1 MNERKKSS
9 VSFWHSM
16 KTSFMLVVVAVAAA
30 VVVRYTLMIMP
41 GIRSNIRQIYSNYL
55 LDLTLS
61 YGSELDET
69 LTRVDDK
76 MLDHVDTMQKIVE
89 QAQLEGIDSSYGY
102 IVSTDGTMLYH
113 PTAEKIGQPVENETV
128 KKIVAEVEAGK
139 TPEPEVVSY
148 MFDGT
153 QKYAACYVS
162 ENGFIFVMTADDTDL
177 LKAANKLQARGLGTA
192 VVVLIFGVFVAWICA
207 RRMTRP
213 LIRVTSAVDRI
224 AGFDLTEDPELIAL
238 DKNKGETGAIAHAVL
253 HMKQALRS
261 MVQQIR
267 EESANIHQASGQL
280 EENATATSGNVDSVE
295 TAVNEIAT
303 GATSQATE
311 TQRATEDVVMMGTM
325 IENTSTQVENLNS
338 TAVEMSN
345 ASASARDALEEL
357 NHINEKAIESIE
369 VIYQQT
375 HTTNES
381 ALKIKDVTEL
391 IASIAEETN
400 LLSLNA
406 SIEAARAG
414 DAGKGFAVVASQI
427 QKLAEQ
433 SNASTKK
440 IDDIIHMLLTD
451 SENAVHTMEEVREVM
466 HQQSEK
472 VEQTKQVFGSVNQ
485 GIDQSIS
492 GMETISEHTRQLD
505 HARENIVDTVQ
516 NLSAIAQENAA
527 STEETNA
534 VVMEIGGVMQQI
546 SGNAQGLRRIADI
559 LEKNMETFKL
569 D

>member
-1 MNERKKSS
+1 MNKRKKSS

-30 VVVRYTLMIMP
+30 VVVMYTLMIMP
-41 GIRSNIRQIYSNYL
+41 GIRSNIRQIYFNYL

-69 LTRVDDK
+69 LTRVDNK
-76 MLDHVDTMQKIVE
+76 MLEHVHTMQGIVE
-89 QAQLEGIDSSYGY
+89 KAQLEGIDSSYGY

-192 VVVLIFGVFVAWICA
+192 VVVLILGVFVAWICA

-213 LIRVTSAVDRI
+213 LIRMTSAVDRI

-267 EESANIHQASGQL
+267 EQSANIHQASGQL

-492 GMETISEHTRQLD
+492 GMEAISEHTRQLD

>member
-30 VVVRYTLMIMP
+30 VVVMYTLMIMP

-128 KKIVAEVEAGK
+128 KKIVAEVKAGK

-153 QKYAACYVS
+153 RKYAACYVS

-177 LKAANKLQARGLGTA
+177 LKAANKLQARGIGTA

-267 EESANIHQASGQL
+267 EQSVNIHQASGQL

-338 TAVEMSN
+338 AAVEMSN

-534 VVMEIGGVMQQI
+534 VVMVIGGVMQQI
-546 SGNAQGLRRIADI
+546 SGNAQELRRIADI
-559 LEKNMETFKL
+559 LEKNVETFKL

>member
-30 VVVRYTLMIMP
+30 VVVMYTLMLMP

-69 LTRVDDK
+69 LTRVDNK
-76 MLDHVDTMQKIVE
+76 MLEHVHTMQGIVE
-89 QAQLEGIDSSYGY
+89 KAQLEGIDSSYGY

-128 KKIVAEVEAGK
+128 KKIIAEVEAGK

-177 LKAANKLQARGLGTA
+177 LKSANKLQARGLGTA

-207 RRMTRP
+207 RCMTRP
-213 LIRVTSAVDRI
+213 LIRMTSAVDRI

-267 EESANIHQASGQL
+267 EQSANIHQASGQL

-325 IENTSTQVENLNS
+325 IENTSTQVESLNS

-546 SGNAQGLRRIADI
+546 SGNAQELRRIADI

>member
-30 VVVRYTLMIMP
+30 VVVMYTLMLMP

-69 LTRVDDK
+69 LTRVDNK
-76 MLDHVDTMQKIVE
+76 MLDHVNTMQKIVE
-89 QAQLEGIDSSYGY
+89 KAQLEGIDSSYGY
-102 IVSTDGTMLYH
+102 IVGTDGTMLYH
-113 PTAEKIGQPVENETV
+113 PTAEKIGQPVENEAV
-128 KKIVAEVEAGK
+128 KKVVAEVEAGK

-213 LIRVTSAVDRI
+213 LIRMTSAVDRI

-267 EESANIHQASGQL
+267 EQSANIHQASGQL

-325 IENTSTQVENLNS
+325 IENTSTQVESLNS

-546 SGNAQGLRRIADI
+546 SGNAQELRRIADI

>member
-30 VVVRYTLMIMP
+30 VVVMYTLMIMP

-69 LTRVDDK
+69 LTRVDNK
-76 MLDHVDTMQKIVE
+76 MLEHVHTMQGIVE
-89 QAQLEGIDSSYGY
+89 KAQLEGIDSSYGY

-213 LIRVTSAVDRI
+213 LIRMTSAVDRI

-267 EESANIHQASGQL
+267 EQSANIHQASGQL
-280 EENATATSGNVDSVE
+280 EENATATSGNVDSIE

-303 GATSQATE
+303 GATNQATE

-325 IENTSTQVENLNS
+325 IEDTSTQVENLNS

-492 GMETISEHTRQLD
+492 GMEAISEHTRQLD

-546 SGNAQGLRRIADI
+546 SGNVQGLRRIADI
-559 LEKNMETFKL
+559 LEKNVETFKL

>member
-30 VVVRYTLMIMP
+30 VVVMYTLMIMP

-69 LTRVDDK
+69 LTRVDNK
-76 MLDHVDTMQKIVE
+76 MLEHVHTMQGIVE
-89 QAQLEGIDSSYGY
+89 KAQLEGIDSSYGY

-546 SGNAQGLRRIADI
+546 SGNAQELRRIADI

>member
-30 VVVRYTLMIMP
+30 VVVMYTLMLMP

-69 LTRVDDK
+69 LTRVDNK
-76 MLDHVDTMQKIVE
+76 MLDHVNTMQKIVE
-89 QAQLEGIDSSYGY
+89 KAQLEGIDSSYGY
-102 IVSTDGTMLYH
+102 IVGTDGTMLYH
-113 PTAEKIGQPVENETV
+113 PTAEKIGQPVENEAV
-128 KKIVAEVEAGK
+128 KKVVAEVEAGK

-213 LIRVTSAVDRI
+213 LIRMTSAVDRI

-267 EESANIHQASGQL
+267 EQSANIHQASGQL

-325 IENTSTQVENLNS
+325 IEDTSTQVENLNR

-440 IDDIIHMLLTD
+440 IDDIIHTLLMD

-546 SGNAQGLRRIADI
+546 SGNAQELRRIADI

>member
-30 VVVRYTLMIMP
+30 VVVMYTLMLMP

-69 LTRVDDK
+69 LTRVDNK
-76 MLDHVDTMQKIVE
+76 MLEHVHTMQGIVE
-89 QAQLEGIDSSYGY
+89 KAQLEGIDSSYGY

-177 LKAANKLQARGLGTA
+177 LKAANNLQARGIGTA
-192 VVVLIFGVFVAWICA
+192 VVVLLLGVFVAWICA

-213 LIRVTSAVDRI
+213 LIRMTSAVDRI

-267 EESANIHQASGQL
+267 AQSANIHQASGQL

-325 IENTSTQVENLNS
+325 IEDTSTQVENLNS

-440 IDDIIHMLLTD
+440 IDDIIHTLLMD

-546 SGNAQGLRRIADI
+546 SGNAQELRRIADI
-559 LEKNMETFKL
+559 LEKNVETFKL

>member
-16 KTSFMLVVVAVAAA
+16 KTSFMLVVVVVAVA
-30 VVVRYTLMIMP
+30 VVVMYTLMIMP

-61 YGSELDET
+61 YGSELDKT
-69 LTRVDDK
+69 LTRVDNK
-76 MLDHVDTMQKIVE
+76 MLEHVHTMQGIVE
-89 QAQLEGIDSSYGY
+89 KAQLEGIDSSYGY

-177 LKAANKLQARGLGTA
+177 LKATNKLQARGLGTA

-213 LIRVTSAVDRI
+213 LIRMTSAVDRI

-267 EESANIHQASGQL
+267 EQSANIHQASGQL

-451 SENAVHTMEEVREVM
+451 SENAVHTMEEVRKVM

-492 GMETISEHTRQLD
+492 GMEAISEHTRQLD

>member
-30 VVVRYTLMIMP
+30 VVVMYTLMLMP

-69 LTRVDDK
+69 LTRVDNK
-76 MLDHVDTMQKIVE
+76 MLDHVNTMQKIVE
-89 QAQLEGIDSSYGY
+89 KAQLEGIDSSYGY
-102 IVSTDGTMLYH
+102 IVGTDGTMLYH
-113 PTAEKIGQPVENETV
+113 PTAEKIGQPVENEAV
-128 KKIVAEVEAGK
+128 KKVVAEVEAGK

-213 LIRVTSAVDRI
+213 LIRMTSAVDRI

-267 EESANIHQASGQL
+267 EQSANIHQASGQL

-303 GATSQATE
+303 GATSQAPE

-325 IENTSTQVENLNS
+325 IENTSTQVESLNS

-440 IDDIIHMLLTD
+440 IDDIIHTLLMD

-546 SGNAQGLRRIADI
+546 SGNAQELRRIADI

>member
-30 VVVRYTLMIMP
+30 VVVMYTLMVMP

-61 YGSELDET
+61 YGSELDKT
-69 LTRVDDK
+69 LTRVDNK
-76 MLDHVDTMQKIVE
+76 MLEHVHTMQGIVE
-89 QAQLEGIDSSYGY
+89 KAQLEGIDSSYGY

-192 VVVLIFGVFVAWICA
+192 VVVLIFGVFIAWICA

-546 SGNAQGLRRIADI
+546 SGNAQELRRIADI

>member
-30 VVVRYTLMIMP
+30 VVVMYTLMLMP

-69 LTRVDDK
+69 LTRVDNK
-76 MLDHVDTMQKIVE
+76 MLEHVHTMQGIVE
-89 QAQLEGIDSSYGY
+89 KAQLEGIDSSYGY

-213 LIRVTSAVDRI
+213 LIRMTSAVDRI

-267 EESANIHQASGQL
+267 EQSANIHQASGQL

-492 GMETISEHTRQLD
+492 GMEAISEHTRQLD

-546 SGNAQGLRRIADI
+546 SGNAQELRRIADI

>member
-30 VVVRYTLMIMP
+30 VVVMYTLMIMP

-69 LTRVDDK
+69 LTRVDNK
-76 MLDHVDTMQKIVE
+76 MLEHVHTMQGIVE
-89 QAQLEGIDSSYGY
+89 KAQLEGIDSSYGY

-113 PTAEKIGQPVENETV
+113 PTAEKIGQPVEIETV

-153 QKYAACYVS
+153 QKYAACYAS

-192 VVVLIFGVFVAWICA
+192 VVVLILGVFVAWICA

-213 LIRVTSAVDRI
+213 LIRMTSAVDRI

-267 EESANIHQASGQL
+267 EQSANIHQASGQL
-280 EENATATSGNVDSVE
+280 EENATATSGNVDSIE

-492 GMETISEHTRQLD
+492 GMEAISEHTRQLD

>member
-30 VVVRYTLMIMP
+30 VVVMYTLMIMP

-69 LTRVDDK
+69 LTRVDNK
-76 MLDHVDTMQKIVE
+76 MLEHVHTMQGIVE
-89 QAQLEGIDSSYGY
+89 KAQLEGIDSSYGY

-177 LKAANKLQARGLGTA
+177 LKAANKLQARGLGTG
-192 VVVLIFGVFVAWICA
+192 VVVLILGVFVAWICA

-213 LIRVTSAVDRI
+213 LIRMTSAVDRI

-267 EESANIHQASGQL
+267 EQSANIHQASGQL

-472 VEQTKQVFGSVNQ
+472 VEQTKQVFDSLNQ

-492 GMETISEHTRQLD
+492 GMEAISEHTRQLD

>member
-16 KTSFMLVVVAVAAA
+16 KTRFMLVVVVVAVA
-30 VVVRYTLMIMP
+30 VVVMYTLMLMP

-69 LTRVDDK
+69 LTRVDNK
-76 MLDHVDTMQKIVE
+76 MLEHVHTMQGIVE
-89 QAQLEGIDSSYGY
+89 KAQLEGIDSSYGY

-177 LKAANKLQARGLGTA
+177 LKSANKLQARGLGTA

-207 RRMTRP
+207 RCMTRP
-213 LIRVTSAVDRI
+213 LIRMTSAVDRI

-267 EESANIHQASGQL
+267 EQSANIHQASGQL

-325 IENTSTQVENLNS
+325 IENTSTQVESLNS

-546 SGNAQGLRRIADI
+546 SGNAQELRRIADI

>member
-30 VVVRYTLMIMP
+30 VVVMYTLMLMP

-69 LTRVDDK
+69 LTRVDNK
-76 MLDHVDTMQKIVE
+76 MLDHVNTMQKIVE
-89 QAQLEGIDSSYGY
+89 KAQLEGIDSSYGY

-177 LKAANKLQARGLGTA
+177 LKATNKLQARGLGTA

-213 LIRVTSAVDRI
+213 LIRMTSAVDRI

-267 EESANIHQASGQL
+267 EQSANIHQASGQL

-492 GMETISEHTRQLD
+492 GMEAISEHTRQLD

>member
-30 VVVRYTLMIMP
+30 VVVMYTLMIMP

-69 LTRVDDK
+69 LTRIDNK
-76 MLDHVDTMQKIVE
+76 MLEHVHTMQGIVE
-89 QAQLEGIDSSYGY
+89 KAQLEGIDSSYGY

-177 LKAANKLQARGLGTA
+177 LKAANKLQARGLGTG
-192 VVVLIFGVFVAWICA
+192 VVVLILGVFVAWICA

-213 LIRVTSAVDRI
+213 LIRMTSAVDRI

-267 EESANIHQASGQL
+267 EQSANIHQASGQL

-472 VEQTKQVFGSVNQ
+472 VEQTKQVFDSLNQ

-492 GMETISEHTRQLD
+492 GMEAISEHTRQLD

>member
-30 VVVRYTLMIMP
+30 VVVMYTLMIMP

-472 VEQTKQVFGSVNQ
+472 VEQTKQVFDSLNQ

-492 GMETISEHTRQLD
+492 GMEAISEHTRQLD

-546 SGNAQGLRRIADI
+546 SGNAQELRRIADI

>member
-30 VVVRYTLMIMP
+30 VVVMYTLMIMP

-69 LTRVDDK
+69 LTRIDNK
-76 MLDHVDTMQKIVE
+76 MLEHVHTMQGIVE
-89 QAQLEGIDSSYGY
+89 KAQLEGIDSSYGY

-177 LKAANKLQARGLGTA
+177 LKATNKLQARGLGTA

-213 LIRVTSAVDRI
+213 LIRMTSAVDRI

-253 HMKQALRS
+253 HMKQALRY

-267 EESANIHQASGQL
+267 EQSANIHQASGQL
-280 EENATATSGNVDSVE
+280 EENATATSGNVDSIE

-303 GATSQATE
+303 GATNQATE

-325 IENTSTQVENLNS
+325 IEDTSTQVENLNS

-472 VEQTKQVFGSVNQ
+472 VEQTKQVFDSLNQ

-492 GMETISEHTRQLD
+492 GMEAISEHTRQLD

>member
-30 VVVRYTLMIMP
+30 VVVMYTLMIMP

-177 LKAANKLQARGLGTA
+177 LKATNKLQARGLGTA

-213 LIRVTSAVDRI
+213 LIRMTSAVDRI

-280 EENATATSGNVDSVE
+280 EENATATSGNVDSIE

-303 GATSQATE
+303 GATNQATE

-472 VEQTKQVFGSVNQ
+472 VEQTKQVFDSLNQ

>member
-30 VVVRYTLMIMP
+30 VVVMYTLMIMP

-267 EESANIHQASGQL
+267 EQSANIHQASGQL

-472 VEQTKQVFGSVNQ
+472 VEQTKQVFDSLNQ

-492 GMETISEHTRQLD
+492 GMEAISEHTRQLD

>member
-30 VVVRYTLMIMP
+30 VVVMYTLMIMP

-69 LTRVDDK
+69 LTRVDNK
-76 MLDHVDTMQKIVE
+76 MLEHVHTMQGIVE
-89 QAQLEGIDSSYGY
+89 KAQLEGIDSSYGY

-177 LKAANKLQARGLGTA
+177 LKAANNLQARGIGTA
-192 VVVLIFGVFVAWICA
+192 VVVLLLGVFVAWICA

-213 LIRVTSAVDRI
+213 LIRMTSAVDRI

-267 EESANIHQASGQL
+267 AQSANIHQASGQL

-325 IENTSTQVENLNS
+325 IEDTSTQVENLNS

-440 IDDIIHMLLTD
+440 IDDIIHTLLMD

-546 SGNAQGLRRIADI
+546 SGNAQELRRIADI

>member
-30 VVVRYTLMIMP
+30 VVVMYTLMIMP

-192 VVVLIFGVFVAWICA
+192 VVVLIFGAFVAWICA

-472 VEQTKQVFGSVNQ
+472 VEQTKQVFDSLNQ

-492 GMETISEHTRQLD
+492 GMEAISEHTRQLD

-546 SGNAQGLRRIADI
+546 SRNAQGLRRIADI

>member
-30 VVVRYTLMIMP
+30 VVVMYTLMIMP

-177 LKAANKLQARGLGTA
+177 LKATNKLQARGLGTA

-213 LIRVTSAVDRI
+213 LIRMTSAVDRI

-267 EESANIHQASGQL
+267 EQSANIHQASGQL

-492 GMETISEHTRQLD
+492 GMEAISEHTRQLD

>member
-30 VVVRYTLMIMP
+30 VVVMYTLMIMP

-61 YGSELDET
+61 YGSELDKT
-69 LTRVDDK
+69 LTRVDNK
-76 MLDHVDTMQKIVE
+76 MLEHVHTMQGIVE
-89 QAQLEGIDSSYGY
+89 KAQLEGIDSSYGY

-546 SGNAQGLRRIADI
+546 SGNAQELRRIADI

>member
-30 VVVRYTLMIMP
+30 VVVMYTLMIMP

-61 YGSELDET
+61 YGSELDKT
-69 LTRVDDK
+69 LTRVDNK
-76 MLDHVDTMQKIVE
+76 MLEHVHTMQGIVE
-89 QAQLEGIDSSYGY
+89 KAQLEGIDSSYGY

-177 LKAANKLQARGLGTA
+177 LKATNKLQARGLGTA

-213 LIRVTSAVDRI
+213 LIRMTSAVDRI

-267 EESANIHQASGQL
+267 EQSANIHQASGQL

-451 SENAVHTMEEVREVM
+451 SENAVHTMEEV
-466 HQQSEK
+466 K
-472 VEQTKQVFGSVNQ
+472 LC
-485 GIDQSIS
+485 IS
-492 GMETISEHTRQLD
+492 RVKRSSRPSRYLTR
-505 HARENIVDTVQ
+505 
-516 NLSAIAQENAA
+516 
-527 STEETNA
+527 
-534 VVMEIGGVMQQI
+534 
-546 SGNAQGLRRIADI
+546 
-559 LEKNMETFKL
+559 
-569 D
+569 

>member
-16 KTSFMLVVVAVAAA
+16 KTRFMLVVVVVAVA
-30 VVVRYTLMIMP
+30 VVVMYTLMIMP

-69 LTRVDDK
+69 LTRVDNK
-76 MLDHVDTMQKIVE
+76 MLEHVHTMQGIVE
-89 QAQLEGIDSSYGY
+89 KAQLEGIDSSYGY

-113 PTAEKIGQPVENETV
+113 PTAEKIGQPVENEAV
-128 KKIVAEVEAGK
+128 KKVVAEVEAGK

-177 LKAANKLQARGLGTA
+177 LKSANKLQARGLGTA

-207 RRMTRP
+207 RCMTRP
-213 LIRVTSAVDRI
+213 LIRMTSAVDRI

-267 EESANIHQASGQL
+267 EQSANIHQASGQL

-325 IENTSTQVENLNS
+325 IENTSTQVESLNS

-440 IDDIIHMLLTD
+440 IDDIIHTLLMD

-546 SGNAQGLRRIADI
+546 SGNAQELRRIADI

>member
-9 VSFWHSM
+9 ISFWHSM
-16 KTSFMLVVVAVAAA
+16 KTRFMLVVVVVAVA
-30 VVVRYTLMIMP
+30 VVVMYTLMIMP

-69 LTRVDDK
+69 LTRVDNK
-76 MLDHVDTMQKIVE
+76 MLEHVHTMQGIVE
-89 QAQLEGIDSSYGY
+89 KAQLEGIDSSYGY

-128 KKIVAEVEAGK
+128 KKIIAEVEAGK

-213 LIRVTSAVDRI
+213 LIRMTSAVDRI

-267 EESANIHQASGQL
+267 EQSANIHQASGQL

-492 GMETISEHTRQLD
+492 GMEAISEHTRQLD

>member
-1 MNERKKSS
+1 MNKRKKSS

-30 VVVRYTLMIMP
+30 VVVMYTLMIMP

-69 LTRVDDK
+69 LTRIDNK
-76 MLDHVDTMQKIVE
+76 MLEHVHTMQGIVE
-89 QAQLEGIDSSYGY
+89 KAQLEGIDSSYGY

-177 LKAANKLQARGLGTA
+177 LKATNKLQARGLGTA

-213 LIRVTSAVDRI
+213 LIRMTSAVDRI

-267 EESANIHQASGQL
+267 EQSANIHQASGQL
-280 EENATATSGNVDSVE
+280 EENATATSGNVDSIE

-303 GATSQATE
+303 GATNQATE

-325 IENTSTQVENLNS
+325 IEDTSTQVENLNS

-472 VEQTKQVFGSVNQ
+472 VEQTKQVFDSLNQ

-492 GMETISEHTRQLD
+492 GMEAISEHTRQLD

>member
-30 VVVRYTLMIMP
+30 VVVMYTLMIMP

-69 LTRVDDK
+69 LTRVDNK
-76 MLDHVDTMQKIVE
+76 MLEHVHTMQGIVE
-89 QAQLEGIDSSYGY
+89 KAQLEGIDSSYGY

-177 LKAANKLQARGLGTA
+177 LKAANNLQARGIGTA
-192 VVVLIFGVFVAWICA
+192 VVVLLLGVFVAWICA

-213 LIRVTSAVDRI
+213 LIRMTSAVDRI

-267 EESANIHQASGQL
+267 AQSANIHQASGQL
-280 EENATATSGNVDSVE
+280 EENATTTSGNVDSVE

-325 IENTSTQVENLNS
+325 IEDTSTQVENLNS

-440 IDDIIHMLLTD
+440 IDDIIHTLLMD

-546 SGNAQGLRRIADI
+546 SGNAQELRRIADI

>member
-1 MNERKKSS
+1 MNKRKKSS

-30 VVVRYTLMIMP
+30 VVVMYTLMIMP

-69 LTRVDDK
+69 LTRVDNK
-76 MLDHVDTMQKIVE
+76 MLEHVHTMQGIVE
-89 QAQLEGIDSSYGY
+89 KAQLEGIDSSYGY

-192 VVVLIFGVFVAWICA
+192 VVVLILGAFVAWICA

-213 LIRVTSAVDRI
+213 LIRMTSAVDRI

-267 EESANIHQASGQL
+267 EQSANIHQASGQL

-472 VEQTKQVFGSVNQ
+472 VEQTKQVFDSLNQ

-492 GMETISEHTRQLD
+492 GMEAISEHTRQLD

>member
-1 MNERKKSS
+1 MNKRKKSS

-30 VVVRYTLMIMP
+30 VVVMYTLMIMP

-69 LTRVDDK
+69 LTRVDNK
-76 MLDHVDTMQKIVE
+76 MLEHVHTMQGIVE
-89 QAQLEGIDSSYGY
+89 KAQLEGIDSSYGY

-113 PTAEKIGQPVENETV
+113 PTAEKIGQPVEIETV

-153 QKYAACYVS
+153 QKYAACYAS

-192 VVVLIFGVFVAWICA
+192 VVVLILGVFVAWICA

-213 LIRVTSAVDRI
+213 LIRMTSAVDRI

-267 EESANIHQASGQL
+267 EQSANIHQASGQL

-472 VEQTKQVFGSVNQ
+472 VEQTKQVFDSLNQ

-492 GMETISEHTRQLD
+492 GMEAISEHTRQLD

>member
-30 VVVRYTLMIMP
+30 VVVMYTLMIMP

-153 QKYAACYVS
+153 QKCAACYVS

-177 LKAANKLQARGLGTA
+177 LKATNKLQARGLGTA

-213 LIRVTSAVDRI
+213 LIRMTSAVDRI

-253 HMKQALRS
+253 NMKQALRS

-267 EESANIHQASGQL
+267 EQSANIHQASGQL
-280 EENATATSGNVDSVE
+280 EENATATSGNVDSIE

-492 GMETISEHTRQLD
+492 GMEAISEHTRQLD

>member
-30 VVVRYTLMIMP
+30 VVVMYTLMIMP

-69 LTRVDDK
+69 LTRVDNK
-76 MLDHVDTMQKIVE
+76 MLEHVHTMQGIVE
-89 QAQLEGIDSSYGY
+89 KAQLEGIDSSYGY

-177 LKAANKLQARGLGTA
+177 LKATNKLQARGLGTA

-213 LIRVTSAVDRI
+213 LIRMTSAVDRI

-492 GMETISEHTRQLD
+492 GMEAISEHTRQLD

-546 SGNAQGLRRIADI
+546 SGNAQELRRIADI

>member
-30 VVVRYTLMIMP
+30 VVVMYTLMLMP

-69 LTRVDDK
+69 LTRVDNK
-76 MLDHVDTMQKIVE
+76 MLEHVHTMQGIVE
-89 QAQLEGIDSSYGY
+89 KAQLEGIDSSYGY

-128 KKIVAEVEAGK
+128 KKIIAEVEAGK

-213 LIRVTSAVDRI
+213 LIRMTSAVDRI

-267 EESANIHQASGQL
+267 EQSANIHQASGQL
-280 EENATATSGNVDSVE
+280 EENATATSGNVDSIE

-303 GATSQATE
+303 GATNQATE

-325 IENTSTQVENLNS
+325 IEDTSTQVENLNS

-451 SENAVHTMEEVREVM
+451 SENAVHTMEEVRKVM

-492 GMETISEHTRQLD
+492 GMEAISEHTRQLD

-546 SGNAQGLRRIADI
+546 SGNVQGLRRIADI
-559 LEKNMETFKL
+559 LEKNVETFKL

>member
-30 VVVRYTLMIMP
+30 VVVMYTLMIMP

-69 LTRVDDK
+69 LTRVDNK
-76 MLDHVDTMQKIVE
+76 MLEHVHTMQGIVE
-89 QAQLEGIDSSYGY
+89 KAQLEGIDSSYGY
-102 IVSTDGTMLYH
+102 IVSTDGTILYH

-213 LIRVTSAVDRI
+213 LIRMTSAVDRI

-267 EESANIHQASGQL
+267 EQSANIHQASGQL

-427 QKLAEQ
+427 QKLSEQ

-492 GMETISEHTRQLD
+492 GMEAISEHTRQLD

>member
-30 VVVRYTLMIMP
+30 VVVMYTLMIVP

-69 LTRVDDK
+69 LTRVDNK
-76 MLDHVDTMQKIVE
+76 MLEHVHTMQGIVE
-89 QAQLEGIDSSYGY
+89 KAQLEGIDSSYGY

-177 LKAANKLQARGLGTA
+177 LKATNKLQARGLGTA

-213 LIRVTSAVDRI
+213 LIRMTSAVDRI

-267 EESANIHQASGQL
+267 EQSANIHQASGQL

-492 GMETISEHTRQLD
+492 GMEAISEHTRQLD

>member
-16 KTSFMLVVVAVAAA
+16 KTRFMLVVVVVAVA
-30 VVVRYTLMIMP
+30 VVVMYTLMIMP

-69 LTRVDDK
+69 LTRVDNK
-76 MLDHVDTMQKIVE
+76 MLEHVHTMQGIVE
-89 QAQLEGIDSSYGY
+89 KAQLEGIDSSYGY

-113 PTAEKIGQPVENETV
+113 PTAEKIGQPVENEAV
-128 KKIVAEVEAGK
+128 KKVVAEVEAGK

-177 LKAANKLQARGLGTA
+177 LKSANKLQARGLGTA

-207 RRMTRP
+207 RCMTRP
-213 LIRVTSAVDRI
+213 LIRMTSAVDRI

-267 EESANIHQASGQL
+267 EQSANIHQASGQL

-325 IENTSTQVENLNS
+325 IENTSTQVESLNS

-546 SGNAQGLRRIADI
+546 SGNAQELRRIADI

>member
-1 MNERKKSS
+1 
-9 VSFWHSM
+9 M

-30 VVVRYTLMIMP
+30 VVVMYTLMIMP

-128 KKIVAEVEAGK
+128 KKIVAEVKAGK

-153 QKYAACYVS
+153 RKYAACYVS

-177 LKAANKLQARGLGTA
+177 LKAANKLQARGIGTA
-192 VVVLIFGVFVAWICA
+192 VVVLIFGAFVAWICA

-267 EESANIHQASGQL
+267 EQSVNIHQASGQL

-338 TAVEMSN
+338 AAVEMSN

-546 SGNAQGLRRIADI
+546 SGNAQELRRIADI
-559 LEKNMETFKL
+559 LEKNVETFKL

>member
-30 VVVRYTLMIMP
+30 VVVMYTLMIMP

-69 LTRVDDK
+69 LTRVDNK
-76 MLDHVDTMQKIVE
+76 MLEHVHTMQGIVE
-89 QAQLEGIDSSYGY
+89 KAQLEGIDSSYGY

-177 LKAANKLQARGLGTA
+177 LKATNKLQARGLGTA

-213 LIRVTSAVDRI
+213 LIRMTSAVDRI

-267 EESANIHQASGQL
+267 EQSANIHQASGQL
-280 EENATATSGNVDSVE
+280 EENATATSGNVDSIE

-303 GATSQATE
+303 GATNQATE

-325 IENTSTQVENLNS
+325 IEDTSTQVENLNS

-546 SGNAQGLRRIADI
+546 SGNAQELRRIADI
-559 LEKNMETFKL
+559 LEKNVETFKL